1 MLSTNNLELVRGI
14 NRAGNLREGIG
25 IRAFSIP
32 LSSKNWRSRFQVR
45 REVQL
50 GIRSWEQSERSS
62 TRSLRL
68 DLKFGGA
75 EIRCRQLEI
84 RGSKFAAARN
94 WKSAARFKAWEQLE
108 RASTRSLPVDLK
120 FGDCI

>member
-1 MLSTNNLELVRGI
+1 M
-14 NRAGNLREGIG
+14 
-25 IRAFSIP
+25 P
-32 LSSKNWRSRFQVR
+32 
-45 REVQL
+45 
-50 GIRSWEQSERSS
+50 
-62 TRSLRL
+62 L

-75 EIRCRQLEI
+75 EI

-120 FGDCI
+120 FGDAFEVGGSKFAGVWLLGFEVRSIQSLGAAEEGVDAKFEVKRVEIQHRRIP

>member
-1 MLSTNNLELVRGI
+1 MKL
-14 NRAGNLREGIG
+14 
-25 IRAFSIP
+25 
-32 LSSKNWRSRFQVR
+32 
-45 REVQL
+45 QL

-62 TRSLRL
+62 TRSLPL

-75 EIRCRQLEI
+75 EI

-108 RASTRSLPVDLK
+108 RASTRNLPVDLK
-120 FGDCI
+120 FGDYIRSWLEVRREFAARLRSPLYSKPGSS